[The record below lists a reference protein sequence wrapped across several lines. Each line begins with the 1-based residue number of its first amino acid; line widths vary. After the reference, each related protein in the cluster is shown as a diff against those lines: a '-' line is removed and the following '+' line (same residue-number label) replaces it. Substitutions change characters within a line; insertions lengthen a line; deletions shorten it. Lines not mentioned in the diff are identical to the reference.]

1 MTFKPI
7 MRQAQLI
14 AATTASVALTFT
26 GWGTFWLTD
35 LMLIIGGVFAGHVLT
50 ELLNDPSE

>member
-1 MTFKPI
+1 MVN

-14 AATTASVALTFT
+14 AAATASVALIFT